1 MAQRIFQS
9 FRRLPSQLTSVRKK
23 QDTVEVVGSH
33 YKINVCSNVGFPA
46 KPSSL
51 AYDQSLDV
59 FALATRDGILYV
71 FGKPGVVYYG
81 SHKGALEII
90 KVLFFTGMG
99 KLLTLSVDDMI
110 YLWEIVSP
118 NGNQPGL
125 QNIGQ
130 LSGVSDALE
139 SKHLEVDPI
148 GDITSHITALIV
160 SSSNSS
166 ILVGTD
172 QGNVAPIR
180 RNTHVKQGVDQDEN
194 TMWIMPSKD
203 KIITPHRAL
212 QSISPEKRTRLRLDA
227 VVVLLERP
235 SYPSQLLIGYSSGI
249 CLLYDLQGERVLA
262 LLPCQYELE
271 AATWCGGS
279 GLPVRGTVTNPTA
292 TPPHLGTRVLT
303 AYGNG
308 SLGVWQIPLFA
319 TGPGL
324 ATELGTQTLQMME
337 SPSMPYGPFPCK
349 LISKVFWLPSY
360 EGGITIFTGG
370 MPRSIY
376 GNRNTV
382 SILRGSNLDQ
392 AAAANLAAALRA
404 DSEGD
409 ADCERSTAGQE
420 FYDGGANADIL
431 LPSGL
436 VPGAPVHVFD
446 SDAPEHVCLDLPSL
460 VVDVCPLGPA
470 GGPVTGLL
478 ILCEEELIA
487 IDLLTPGWPLL
498 ELPYLNCLHASS
510 LTTYGLFTQVNPAFL
525 EGLEAIGGGADA
537 VGLVP
542 RATGLS
548 TRTWPIQ
555 GGELGRRNEVS
566 EPVVPSNDLLIT
578 GHENGTLQFWR
589 LAAGGCARKIFS
601 LFTGSLFEGDFG
613 PDAAGDTHQ
622 TCEEESEPWPPFR
635 RAGLFDPFMDDVRA
649 AIKVIHLVDSTLVV
663 GGAAGQVSVWQLAPT
678 KPTMATLDVPIAP
691 EVPGFRWK
699 GYAPLTLRRNQL
711 NQPKRL
717 AGASLFPMAVALCQ
731 PPSPVTCLS
740 VCELS
745 DFSAMDKSLQPSP
758 QSSPTIGV
766 LVGMGTAHGFALMH
780 ISASEGGFAS
790 HLLLHH
796 STIPSNAEALEEAA
810 VGEGWAR
817 RRTRELKNS
826 LRDSFRRLKRMKSG
840 RSTMTAAPIGSV
852 AVTAGSSTSV
862 QKTTSGSM
870 VSPPANRSNHSPRV
884 GLRKSVSRSA
894 SAANQG
900 VQIRGDP
907 LQEALS
913 RVHSDNETLTS
924 PPLPTGCEREICDRP
939 ATTANT
945 ALVRCMAFG
954 PPLHHRLRP
963 PAAGITASTSATIE
977 TSQLLGSFFAATAG
991 GATFVFALYTDN
1003 VRRPSHLALRQATQM
1018 QLQHRAPIVALRL
1031 IDTKTHCPLL
1041 TSSVYLPQFSSP
1053 LVPPHHHPLPP
1064 HLMVISE
1071 EQVRLFSLPSI
1082 SLRQKARITAKDGF
1096 RIKTGNIMAFGQLS
1110 NERNMGIYGVEF
1122 NCVFTNNG
1130 GQAVVLSVP
1139 YLRRRDTIALLG
1151 GADVLEINSIV
1162 FATAASTRPKVIA
1175 APSLGVYQTAPGQLA
1190 IFDMVLAGQRS
1201 SALGTAYRTVGLAK
1215 VAKHSTPSPSPR
1227 LQQRLVNPSTST
1239 DTDNVITGSVPI
1251 SENTRPS
1258 VNGF

>member
-51 AYDQSLDV
+51 AYDQSLDI
-59 FALATRDGILYV
+59 FALATRDGIF

-99 KLLTLSVDDMI
+99 KLLTLSVDDII
-110 YLWEIVSP
+110 YVWEIVSP

-279 GLPVRGTVTNPTA
+279 GLPVRGAVANPTA

-349 LISKVFWLPSY
+349 LISKVFWLPSH

-376 GNRNTV
+376 GDRNTV

-537 VGLVP
+537 VGPVP

-566 EPVVPSNDLLIT
+566 EPVVPSDDLLIT

-589 LAAGGCARKIFS
+589 LAAGGCARKIFC

-613 PDAAGDTHQ
+613 PDAVGDTHRA
-622 TCEEESEPWPPFR
+622 CEEESEPWPPFR
-635 RAGLFDPFMDDVRA
+635 RVGLFDPFMDDVRA

-678 KPTMATLDVPIAP
+678 KPTMATLDVPVAP

-711 NQPKRL
+711 DQPQRL

-740 VCELS
+740 ACELS

-758 QSSPTIGV
+758 QPSPTIGV

-840 RSTMTAAPIGSV
+840 RSTMTAAPIGPV
-852 AVTAGSSTSV
+852 AVTAGSSTSA
-862 QKTTSGSM
+862 QQTTSGST
-870 VSPPANRSNHSPRV
+870 VSPPANRLNHPPRV

-900 VQIRGDP
+900 IQIRGDP

-939 ATTANT
+939 AATANT

-1053 LVPPHHHPLPP
+1053 LVPSHHHPLPP

-1110 NERNMGIYGVEF
+1110 NERNMGIYGIEF

-1162 FATAASTRPKVIA
+1162 FATAASTRPKVTA

-1201 SALGTAYRTVGLAK
+1201 SALGTAYRTVGLTK

-1227 LQQRLVNPSTST
+1227 LQQRLVKPSTST
-1239 DTDNVITGSVPI
+1239 DTANVITGSVPI